1 MMKRNFITI
10 FIIAFSLQLS
20 MSKDLFK
27 VYYPSNETYNIISDS
42 YPGIDMSLIHDSILF
57 LQLNQGELERI
68 LRHDVSFLRISFPFF
83 NQNSFNLEL
92 EEFTVSPENLF
103 VTRHTNK
110 GIIKTLHTSEIKSYR
125 IINNDDLDG
134 VFIFSPNGSKAIIT
148 IQEEIYQISL
158 LNTKELDL
166 ETIYYILN
174 VKNSPKDFD
183 FICSSDF
190 LQNTIDVSNISH
202 NSSSVSKC
210 VDIAIEIDYFTFQSF
225 SSFQEAID
233 WALEILAVVSELF
246 VEEVNVGLKSSSAQV
261 WEVEDPYAS
270 FIDSPQDMLIALRD
284 NWYTNELFSSVSRD
298 LVHLFSKRDD
308 TGTGGI
314 AFLNGIGSQWNGYG
328 FSSNLTGDSDYIDL
342 PVPYFFWNIY
352 CFAHELGHNFG
363 ANHTQWCGW
372 EGGPIDNCANL
383 EETSSSQCQDYLN
396 NPQPQIGTIMS
407 YCHTWS
413 YDAGGGIILKFHNLI
428 KNTIMSYLEMQNI
441 EPCND
446 ENMIVLGCLDPSAC
460 NYNQFANT
468 DGDSCIY
475 ADLGYDCFGNCL
487 NDSNVDGLCDDAELN
502 LLNNQLS
509 LINIYPNPTT
519 KYLKFAFN
527 SIIGDVFSLKL
538 FNAIGKLILYKTHVG
553 HSTEIDVSNL
563 PSGVYNAQ
571 LLKSSNDFN
580 NNELIHKNIIIQ

>member
-1 MMKRNFITI
+1 
-10 FIIAFSLQLS
+10 

-27 VYYPSNETYNIISDS
+27 VYYPSNETYNLISES
-42 YPGIDMSLIHDSILF
+42 YPAINMSLIHDSIVF
-57 LQLNQGELERI
+57 LQLNQDELEYI
-68 LRHDVSFLRISFPFF
+68 LRHDVGFLQISFPFF

-92 EEFTVSPENLF
+92 EEFKVNPENLF
-103 VTRHTNK
+103 VTRHTNM
-110 GIIKTLHTSEIKSYR
+110 GIVKTLHTSEIKSYR

-134 VFIFSPNGSKAIIT
+134 VFIFSPNGAKAIIT

-158 LNTKELDL
+158 LNTKESDL
-166 ETIYYILN
+166 ESIYYILN

-233 WALEILAVVSELF
+233 WTLEILAVVSELF
-246 VEEVNVGLKSSSAQV
+246 FEEVNVGLKSSSAQV

-298 LVHLFSKRDD
+298 LVHLFSKRGD

-372 EGGPIDNCANL
+372 EGGPIDNCSNL
-383 EETSSSQCQDYLN
+383 EETSPSQCQDYLN

-413 YDAGGGIILKFHNLI
+413 YDSGGGIILKFHNLI
-428 KNTIMSYLEMQNI
+428 KNTITSYLEMQNI

-446 ENMIVLGCLDPSAC
+446 ENMIVLGCLDQSAC
-460 NYNQFANT
+460 NYDQFANT
-468 DGDSCIY
+468 DDDSCIY
-475 ADLGYDCFGNCL
+475 ADIGYDCFGNCL
-487 NDSNVDGLCDDAELN
+487 NASNVDGLCDDTELN

-538 FNAIGKLILYKTHVG
+538 FNAIGKLILYKTHIN

-580 NNELIHKNIIIQ
+580 NHELIHKNIIIQ